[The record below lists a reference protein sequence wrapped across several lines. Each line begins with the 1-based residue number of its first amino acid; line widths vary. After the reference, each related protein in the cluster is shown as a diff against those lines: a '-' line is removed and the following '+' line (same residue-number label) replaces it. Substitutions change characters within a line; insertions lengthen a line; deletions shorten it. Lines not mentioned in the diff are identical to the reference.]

1 MAAAEA
7 VVVEAEV
14 ADLQAEAAEEAEEE
28 EEEAAQL
35 LRPRCRERP
44 RVGLGQGLPLA
55 F

>member
-14 ADLQAEAAEEAEEE
+14 ADLQEEAAEEAEE